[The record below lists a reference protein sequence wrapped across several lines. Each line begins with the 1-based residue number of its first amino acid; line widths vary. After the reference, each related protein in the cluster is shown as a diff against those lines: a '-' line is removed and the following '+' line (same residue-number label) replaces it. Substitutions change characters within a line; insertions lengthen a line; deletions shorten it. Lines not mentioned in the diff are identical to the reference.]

1 MNRKGIRFQD
11 YLKERLKDPAFAKA
25 FAEVDA
31 EVRLAVALAD
41 AREKAGLTQ
50 AQLARKLRTRQSNI
64 SRIEQGSQNITLRTL
79 EKIAHALHC
88 RIDIRLRPA

>member
-1 MNRKGIRFQD
+1 MSRKGIRFQD
-11 YLKERLKDPAFAKA
+11 HLKERLKDPAFAKA

-31 EVRLAVALAD
+31 EVRLAVALAE
-41 AREKAGLTQ
+41 AREHAGLTQ

-79 EKIAHALHC
+79 EKIAHALRC
-88 RIDIRLRPA
+88 KIDIRLRPA